1 MIVLNISEPP
11 NCVVIILHEDVT
23 VVFEYLSV

>member
-1 MIVLNISEPP
+1 MIMSNVFEPP
-11 NCVVIILHEDVT
+11 DCVVIILHEDVT